1 MNSTNDYKE
10 VDDSV
15 ANHLKNKSDKNE
27 KKIKSKAIF
36 IEPSPAYIFAG
47 FCSFL
52 LLGLGQLLLD
62 RKTGAASL
70 FVGAII
76 YWFMIIR
83 FSFDVSSLFVMAFV
97 VLLSIIPN
105 VIAAYLA
112 ANGHKNS

>member
-1 MNSTNDYKE
+1 MNSTNNYKE

-15 ANHLKNKSDKNE
+15 ANYLQNKSDKKE
-27 KKIKSKAIF
+27 KKTETKAVF
-36 IEPSPAYIFAG
+36 AEPSPAYIFAG

-52 LLGLGQLLLD
+52 LPGLGQLLLD

-70 FVGAII
+70 FIGALI
-76 YWFMIIR
+76 YWFMILR
-83 FSFDVSSLFVMAFV
+83 FSFDASSLFVMAFV